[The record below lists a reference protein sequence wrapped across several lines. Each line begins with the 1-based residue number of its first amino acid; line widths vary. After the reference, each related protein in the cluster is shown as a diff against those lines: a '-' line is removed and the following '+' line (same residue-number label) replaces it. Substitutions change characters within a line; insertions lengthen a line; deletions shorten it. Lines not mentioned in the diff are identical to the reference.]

1 VTLLF
6 CMLLAVQPRFLGPP
20 EKKPDAGAP
29 PAVQAGDTA
38 PPLAGEV
45 ENPAGSER
53 SFDLAAM
60 LGPAATEPSRAVLVA
75 RQLAGEYG
83 PRGLRAVVVD
93 VGTDDR
99 QAASRALVEVEGAG
113 IPVLGDRGQV
123 QARRWLG
130 SRPQLPALFVVDRDG
145 AVGAMAGACGPEAVT
160 SLRAA
165 IENALAR

>member
-1 VTLLF
+1 SGWKRAQVRPG
-6 CMLLAVQPRFLGPP
+6 C
-20 EKKPDAGAP
+20 DAR
-29 PAVQAGDTA
+29 AGRD
-38 PPLAGEV
+38 
-45 ENPAGSER
+45 R
-53 SFDLAAM
+53 
-60 LGPAATEPSRAVLVA
+60 SRARDARRILRSRMRGCAEELRVV

-165 IENALAR
+165 